1 MSENSYQ
8 QLIDDYIKGIQVL
21 EGESLTDYIKRM
33 GGVDYPE
40 KRAQGGRIGYARGT
54 EREAGIMD
62 LEADKM
68 LMASESPQE
77 ELEMLRD
84 IELLQE
90 MKEFEEFK
98 KNNPGKTYEDFKIA
112 KLRLVSGKMSKNEM
126 LKYIREM
133 EKYGT
138 EGYSNIQR
146 IRSSSNRPRNP
157 KRIIK
162 PKLKLADGGVV
173 NLLNL

>member
-21 EGESLTDYIKRM
+21 EGESLADYIKRM

-77 ELEMLRD
+77 EFDMMMDQELRQEWD
-84 IELLQE
+84 EYKKRFPNGTYQDFLRVRELRVEEPRLDPAE
-90 MKEFEEFK
+90 IMKWM
-98 KNNPGKTYEDFKIA
+98 EDYGVDYGTA
-112 KLRLVSGKMSKNEM
+112 VSELRNH
-126 LKYIREM
+126 LKYGR
-133 EKYGT
+133 K
-138 EGYSNIQR
+138 
-146 IRSSSNRPRNP
+146 RN
-157 KRIIK
+157 K
-162 PKLKLADGGVV
+162 PKEPKAVKKIELADGGVA
-173 NLLNL
+173 NLLKL

>member
-33 GGVDYPE
+33 GGVDYSE

-77 ELEMLRD
+77 EFDMMMDQELR
-84 IELLQE
+84 QE
-90 MKEFEEFK
+90 WDEYK
-98 KNNPGKTYEDFKIA
+98 KNNPGKTYDDF
-112 KLRLVSGKMSKNEM
+112 LRVRELRVEEPRLDPIEVMKWMEEHKVDYGTAVSELSNE
-126 LKYIREM
+126 I
-133 EKYGT
+133 KYG
-138 EGYSNIQR
+138 R
-146 IRSSSNRPRNP
+146 KRN
-157 KRIIK
+157 K
-162 PKLKLADGGVV
+162 PKEPKAVKKIQLADGGVA
-173 NLLNL
+173 NLLKL

>member
-33 GGVDYPE
+33 GGVDYSE
-40 KRAQGGRIGYARGT
+40 KTAQGGRIGYARGT

-77 ELEMLRD
+77 EFDMMMDQELRQEWEEYKKRFKD
-84 IELLQE
+84 IS
-90 MKEFEEFK
+90 
-98 KNNPGKTYEDFKIA
+98 
-112 KLRLVSGKMSKNEM
+112 SGIS
-126 LKYIREM
+126 
-133 EKYGT
+133 
-138 EGYSNIQR
+138 
-146 IRSSSNRPRNP
+146 
-157 KRIIK
+157 
-162 PKLKLADGGVV
+162 
-173 NLLNL
+173 

>member
-21 EGESLTDYIKRM
+21 EGESLADYIKRM
-33 GGVDYPE
+33 GGVDYSE

-77 ELEMLRD
+77 EFDMMMDQELRQEWD
-84 IELLQE
+84 EYKKRFPNGTYQDFLRVRELRVGT
-90 MKEFEEFK
+90 K
-98 KNNPGKTYEDFKIA
+98 P
-112 KLRLVSGKMSKNEM
+112 SKDEM
-126 LKYIREM
+126 LKYIRDM
-133 EKYGT
+133 EKYGM

-173 NLLNL
+173 NLLKL